1 VQIDETSFK
10 KIERF
15 CQRSVERSVTNIDDI
30 LQKFELALL
39 KNAPLSLKYGSIK
52 IDLYIGTTGGKPLYT
67 VCWYDGGRR
76 QRYGTTRTDSA
87 LEKIKSLVGGAEL
100 AREAGRK
107 ISYERVQEFV
117 EADSVLQGV
126 NISDLVRFYKEHIQT
141 RSATLEE
148 VCDLWLES
156 AKEKSDRYRGTLLH
170 YTNKLRAAFPRVQI
184 GSITAR
190 MLDEYLVKTFPNPKT
205 RVNHRGGVCS
215 LFAFAQRKNFLPPGT
230 TEAKKTERPT
240 TKVVEPCVVESGDM
254 IKLLNECTDKKLVA
268 FLAIGGFAGC
278 RAAEIIRMKWK
289 HIHEDS
295 IVLSPEITKT
305 NRRRIAEIPE
315 NLAKWLAPLR
325 GKPEDFVTY
334 PSVPKV
340 YEKVATLFRK
350 VGVPR
355 EQNALRHTFVSCHLE
370 RHCDPQRTAKSAG
383 HSLAVLEQNY
393 LKLVS
398 KKDAE
403 AWFNILPPENKE
415 YVEVVERR
423 PTAHPPG
430 RKTWRQIAAARNA
443 TVKVAKTKCNK
454 QTEKD
459 QHHA

>member
-1 VQIDETSFK
+1 MQYDATCAK
-10 KIERF
+10 KNERF
-15 CQRSVERSVTNIDDI
+15 CHSSVEESMTSIENI

-39 KNAPLSLKYGSIK
+39 KNTPLSLKYGAIK

-76 QRYGTTRTDSA
+76 QRYGTTRNDSA
-87 LEKIKSLVGGAEL
+87 LEKIKTLVGGAEL
-100 AREAGRK
+100 AREAGKK

-170 YTNKLRAAFPRVQI
+170 YTNKLKIAFPRVQI
-184 GSITAR
+184 ASITAR
-190 MLDEYLVKTFPNPKT
+190 MLDEYLIKTFPNTKT

-240 TKVVEPCVVESGDM
+240 TKVVEPCVVSSQDM
-254 IKLLNECTDKKLVA
+254 AKLLNECPDKKLVA

-278 RAAEIIRMKWK
+278 RAAETIRMKWK
-289 HIHEDS
+289 HVQEDS

-315 NLAKWLAPLR
+315 NLVKWLAPLR
-325 GKPEDFVTY
+325 GTAEEFVTY

-340 YEKVATLFRK
+340 YEKVAALFKK
-350 VGVPR
+350 VKAPR

-370 RHCDPQRTAKSAG
+370 KHCDPPRTAKSAG

-403 AWFNILPPENKE
+403 AWFNIFPPDNKE
-415 YVEVVERR
+415 YVETVGRR
-423 PTAHPPG
+423 PTAFLPG

-443 TVKVAKTKCNK
+443 TVKVAKN
-454 QTEKD
+454 
-459 QHHA
+459 

>member
-1 VQIDETSFK
+1 MTD
-10 KIERF
+10 IE
-15 CQRSVERSVTNIDDI
+15 NI

-39 KNAPLSLKYGSIK
+39 KNTPLSLKYGAAK
-52 IDLYIGTTGGKPLYT
+52 IDLYIGTTGGRPLYT
-67 VCWYDGGRR
+67 VCWYEGARR

-87 LEKIKSLVGGAEL
+87 LEKIKSLVGGAQVS
-100 AREAGRK
+100 REAGKK

-117 EADSVLQGV
+117 EADSELQGV

-148 VCDLWLES
+148 VCDLYLES
-156 AKEKSDRYRGTLLH
+156 AKEKSERYRGTLLH
-170 YTNKLRAAFPRVQI
+170 YTNKLKAAFPRVQI
-184 GSITAR
+184 ASITAR

-205 RVNHRGGVCS
+205 RVNHRGGICS

-230 TEAKKTERPT
+230 SEAKKTERPS
-240 TKVVEPCVVESGDM
+240 TKIVEPCVVSSRDM
-254 IKLLNECTDKKLVA
+254 KKLLNECTDKNLVA

-334 PSVPKV
+334 PSTPKV
-340 YEKVATLFRK
+340 YEKAAALFKK

-370 RHCDPQRTAKSAG
+370 KHCDPPRTAKSAG

-398 KKDAE
+398 KIDAE
-403 AWFNILPPENKE
+403 TWFNIFPPDDKE
-415 YVEVVERR
+415 YVEVKAPRR
-423 PTAHPPG
+423 KASLPG
-430 RKTWRQIAAARNA
+430 QKTWRQIAAARNA
-443 TVKVAKTKCNK
+443 TVKA
-454 QTEKD
+454 
-459 QHHA
+459 A